1 MKCFFYISQHNLI
14 QAEKTEGGKYNEEKT
29 VGEGKK
35 TEELGNCSL
44 PFSGLSLALSHLIR
58 KLMQLSVLILESSFY
73 NFSFS
78 LTPFFYSPLI
88 CAVPADDKTG
98 HVRRFLSVV

>member
-73 NFSFS
+73 
-78 LTPFFYSPLI
+78 I
-88 CAVPADDKTG
+88 
-98 HVRRFLSVV
+98 FLSPSYAFSIPFTTNLCCASRR

>member
-1 MKCFFYISQHNLI
+1 MK
-14 QAEKTEGGKYNEEKT
+14 G
-29 VGEGKK
+29 
-35 TEELGNCSL
+35 LGNGFL
-44 PFSGLSLALSHLIR
+44 PFSGLSIASSHLIR

-88 CAVPADDKTG
+88 CAVPADDKMG
-98 HVRRFLSVV
+98 HVRLFIAVVSPGFVGA